1 MTKKIAESDSKWR
14 KFSLT
19 DFHDIIS
26 DFLRTIFF
34 RTELVLDL
42 RREEALAL
50 VDVGSAI
57 KNDLSEK
64 ALAQWRQ
71 SGGWHDGAVAVE
83 TMFNSRAGKA
93 VEAQRQ

>member
-1 MTKKIAESDSKWR
+1 M
-14 KFSLT
+14 
-19 DFHDIIS
+19 
-26 DFLRTIFF
+26 
-34 RTELVLDL
+34 
-42 RREEALAL
+42 AL

>member
-1 MTKKIAESDSKWR
+1 MISFLVFCEQSSFEPTWSSSKG
-14 KFSLT
+14 
-19 DFHDIIS
+19 
-26 DFLRTIFF
+26 
-34 RTELVLDL
+34 
-42 RREEALAL
+42 ALKL
-50 VDVGSAI
+50 VDIGSAI

-71 SGGWHDGAVAVE
+71 SGGWHDGVVAVE